1 MDYRVIIGIPAYNEA
16 EVLPKLLDSIMHLRA
31 RVGSSLDVLVVNDGS
46 TDNTENFL
54 SDYVRQN
61 PWAAYVSHEKNL
73 GLGEAV
79 KTLFFNVLNRYSEGD
94 VLVTLDGDNTHRP
107 EIIPEMVRTLK
118 DEGLDLVIASRFV
131 TGGKEI
137 GLSLSRKLY
146 SRAAGVL
153 LKLFFPIPYVRD
165 YSCGYR
171 AYELGYL
178 KRAIAIYNGE
188 IITSS
193 GFECMAEI
201 LARFSKIG
209 VSVREYPL
217 ELHYELKEGRSK
229 MRIAR
234 TIKGYLRLLRT
245 VRKPL
250 TTKGMVK

>member
-16 EVLPKLLDSIMHLRA
+16 GVLPKLLDSIRNLREKM
-31 RVGSSLDVLVVNDGS
+31 GSSLGVLVVNDGS
-46 TDNTENFL
+46 TDNTENIL
-54 SDYVRQN
+54 RDYVRQN
-61 PWAAYVSHEKNL
+61 PWAAYISHEENL

-79 KTLFFNVLNRYSEGD
+79 KTLFFNALNRYREED

-118 DEGLDLVIASRFV
+118 EEGLDLVIASRFAK
-131 TGGKEI
+131 GGKEI
-137 GLSLSRKLY
+137 GLSLTRKLY

-153 LKLFFPIPYVRD
+153 LKAFFPIPNVRD

-178 KRAIAIYNGE
+178 KKATGIYNGE
-188 IITSS
+188 IITSN

-209 VSVREYPL
+209 VKVREYPL

-234 TIKGYLRLLRT
+234 TIRGYLRLLRT

-250 TTKGMVK
+250 ITKGLVK